1 MNIYPD
7 IVTYTMLISG
17 FCKLGKWQE
26 AMGVL
31 TDMMEQGISLNVVAF
46 NSLIDALCKEGIA
59 TGAHKLLDVMIQR
72 GTEPDVITYN
82 SLMDGYVVG
91 QLDEAIKVF
100 DLML

>member
-1 MNIYPD
+1 MR
-7 IVTYTMLISG
+7 
-17 FCKLGKWQE
+17 
-26 AMGVL
+26 VL